1 NSNQVLNQT
10 LIANYGGKPLSKNF
24 LPQFLAKIKT
34 IVITMNNL
42 PDQIV
47 LFGDSLTQR
56 SFDANNNGWGALLL
70 NAYARKLDV
79 FNRGYSGYN
88 TRCAKYILP
97 QLLPASSSSS
107 PKIQLLII
115 FFGANDAAIPPSSQH
130 VPLQEYKQNLEW
142 LVDLVKNPES
152 KYYSPETRVLLVTPP
167 PPDNDAWE
175 EFCRLQG
182 NTVPRNTSVTKLY
195 ADACIE
201 VALRIGV
208 PCADVWSG
216 IMNRV
221 WEKKVDEDGGVKEL
235 KLTDFL
241 CDGLHFGAL
250 GNETVFNIV
259 MGSIRKNWPE
269 LDPEK
274 LPLILPDYSSLDFE
288 NPEDFKTRE
297 HFGMR
302 ESMRQ
307 FSDERGEDCADVVGS
322 PAG

>member
-1 NSNQVLNQT
+1 
-10 LIANYGGKPLSKNF
+10 
-24 LPQFLAKIKT
+24 
-34 IVITMNNL
+34 MNNL

-70 NAYARKLDV
+70 NAYVRKLDV

-88 TRCAKYILP
+88 TKCAKYILP
-97 QLLPASSSSS
+97 QLLPTSSSLS
-107 PKIQLLII
+107 PKIRLLII
-115 FFGANDAAIPPSSQH
+115 FLGANDCAIPPSFQH

-167 PPDNDAWE
+167 PLDNDAWE
-175 EFCRLQG
+175 KFCREQER
-182 NTVPRNTSVTKLY
+182 TRFPRDVTFTKSY
-195 ADACIE
+195 VDACKE

-216 IMNRV
+216 IMNRLG
-221 WEKKVDEDGGVKEL
+221 ERKIDENGNMKEL

-241 CDGLHFGAL
+241 CDGLHLGGL
-250 GNETVFNIV
+250 GNETIFNV
-259 MGSIRKNWPE
+259 VLDSIRKNWPE

-274 LPLILPDYSSLDFE
+274 LPLILPDFLSLDME
-288 NPEDFKTRE
+288 NLEECLKFPFNEISK
-297 HFGMR
+297 
-302 ESMRQ
+302 S
-307 FSDERGEDCADVVGS
+307 
-322 PAG
+322 